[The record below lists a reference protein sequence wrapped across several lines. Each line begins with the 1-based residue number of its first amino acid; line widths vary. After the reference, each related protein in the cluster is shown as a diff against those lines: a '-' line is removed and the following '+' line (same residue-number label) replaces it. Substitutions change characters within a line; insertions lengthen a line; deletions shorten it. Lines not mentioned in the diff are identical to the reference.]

1 MRNRITAG
9 VAVLVLTVFAAL
21 LVFFAAAQTGGPA
34 TVNAQQATSDANSG
48 ISVNGQGKVSL
59 KPNIA
64 IANIGVDITTVSLT
78 DATAQSNSKMT
89 AVIDK
94 LKSLGIDEKD
104 IQTTNY
110 SLYPITQQP
119 PKPDGSGTPGIT
131 GYRVSNQV
139 RVTIR
144 KIADVGKALDAAVGA
159 GANNIYGVTFGVDDL
174 TPYQQQARAAAIK
187 DAQDKATQ
195 LAKTA
200 NIQLGPVIAISEGS
214 QSPSP
219 IRYAATAFS
228 AAGASDVPVQTGEM
242 QVTVDVTVRF
252 GIK

>member
-1 MRNRITAG
+1 MRNRITVVTG
-9 VAVLVLTVFAAL
+9 VLLLTIFAAL
-21 LVFFAAAQTGGPA
+21 ALFFAAAQTGGPA
-34 TVNAQQATSDANSG
+34 TVNAQQATTDANSG

-64 IANIGVDITTVSLT
+64 IANIGVDITTISLS
-78 DATAQSNSKMT
+78 DATTQANSKMT

-110 SLYPITQQP
+110 NLYPITQQP
-119 PKPDGSGTPGIT
+119 PKPEGSGTPGIT

-144 KIADVGKALDAAVGA
+144 KISDVGKVLDAAVGA

-174 TPYQQQARAAAIK
+174 TSYQQQARASAVK
-187 DAQDKATQ
+187 DAQDKASQ

-214 QSPSP
+214 PSPSP
-219 IRYAATAFS
+219 IRFGATSFGAG
-228 AAGASDVPVQTGEM
+228 GASDVPVQTGEM
-242 QVTVDVTVRF
+242 QVIVDVTVRF

>member
-1 MRNRITAG
+1 MRSKITVG
-9 VAVLVLTVFAAL
+9 VIVLVLAIFTAL
-21 LVFFAAAQTGGPA
+21 SVFFAAAQSTGPA
-34 TVNAQQATSDANSG
+34 TVNAQQATTDPSSG
-48 ISVNGQGKVSL
+48 ISVDGQGKVTL

-110 SLYPITQQP
+110 NLYPITQQP
-119 PKPDGSGTPGIT
+119 QKPDGSGTPGIA

-139 RVTIR
+139 RVTVR
-144 KIADVGKALDAAVGA
+144 KTADLGKVLDAAVGA

-187 DAQDKATQ
+187 DAQDKASQ

-219 IRYAATAFS
+219 VRFAATAFS

>member
-1 MRNRITAG
+1 MRNRILALIT
-9 VAVLVLTVFAAL
+9 VLALTVIMVLFA
-21 LVFFAAAQTGGPA
+21 VAQAGGPA
-34 TVNAQQATSDANSG
+34 TANAQQATTDANGG
-48 ISVNGQGKVSL
+48 ITVNGQGKISL

-78 DATAQSNSKMT
+78 DATTQANSEMT

-94 LKSLGIDEKD
+94 LKSMGIDEKD

-110 SLYPITQQP
+110 NLYPITQQG

-144 KIADVGKALDAAVGA
+144 KIADLGKVLDAAVGA
-159 GANNIYGVTFGVDDL
+159 GANNIYGVSFAVDDL

-195 LAKTA
+195 LAKAA
-200 NIQLGPVIAISEGS
+200 NIQLGSVIAISEGT
-214 QSPSP
+214 QVPSP
-219 IRYAATAFS
+219 IRVASTAFATS
-228 AAGASDVPVQTGEM
+228 GASDVPVQTGEM
-242 QVTVDVTVRF
+242 QITVDVNVRF